1 MHDAHSMNIAEA
13 HTFRASLHD
22 LSRFESL
29 ERRVLLAG
37 DLTFIQWFEA
47 DDRGNVVLQM
57 SQALDGNTVNSSSVQ
72 ILLAGPDGLLGT
84 ADDIV
89 ADVVVSY
96 DSLTNQI
103 IIDGDFDQSTR
114 YAIRVDGDQIRDF
127 KGDFIDAEFM
137 GMGNETGDGV
147 AGGEFLVFTR
157 PPAEDL
163 IARIETVFGNI
174 DIILFRETTPVTVA
188 NFLNYAQ
195 SGRYDET
202 FFHRLVEDFV
212 LQGGG
217 FLADEDFTAIDTD
230 PPIINEFNLSN
241 LFGTI
246 AMAKLGGDPN
256 SATSQFFFNL
266 ADNSENLD
274 NQNGGFTVF
283 GEITPESF
291 DVLAAL
297 AGLTTVNATGQGGG
311 AFSEVPVVDPDAVD
325 GDLTRNDLVVITR
338 VSILQDVSGQPY
350 QQLGTENT
358 EVFSSNFAGNTSK
371 VYIYD
376 LDGLNTGNI
385 SDFVRVIFSPNSN
398 AVQSIVIYDGFEGRI
413 GISIA
418 DANSVGVIHDLR
430 TTQQGQ
436 LAFIASNAVIGSI
449 FLRQSVVGMDLA
461 GFTLAGGIQ
470 IDEDPAR
477 TGRPSNNLLGLY
489 VEDSFVG
496 SVTIL
501 GNVEADIVLEGGTR
515 LIRVIGQTTN
525 ADFRIGIA
533 GVSALPNPPAVT
545 NLVLGSVDNA
555 GVSSAIPLGLVQAT
569 NWTNSDADIASIV
582 APTIQRLFV
591 LGNPAQNLP
600 GDLEANVRLTGANDS
615 PFSLISAFVRG
626 TVFGSEWDIQGN
638 TNLVQFN
645 GGIINT
651 TANFAGDLRNFL
663 VGGVVGSTI
672 DIAGDVITVRA
683 FDWQA
688 SFLTAQ
694 GAVRNF
700 LVLSNPAAGLAGNFS
715 GEVVLNNSQSDIP
728 TFRVQVNG
736 EATGSIAVG
745 GNMYNAYFVGNT
757 DDFTFIGGRDFW
769 NVYFYGSS
777 NETTVEAIN
786 INGVLRTGEFTEG
799 RIGTN
804 NLNRWV
810 SLGSVSGDME
820 LREAVFIAIYGDA
833 SFELFSNRVGTMHVL
848 GNVSGS
854 VWNFEGTA
862 TSGTSSIGTLYVR
875 DAIQDSVITAD
886 RNIGS
891 ITATHMFNSELYVG
905 APEGQFGLPD
915 SPDGMNLDA
924 TIGSIRITG
933 IAGAGIDSFVNSFIV
948 AGRIDTAFIFRPQTS
963 NFGTPFGIAAGSIG
977 RITTVFPTF
986 TVDRMNPASILPQ
999 GDYQVR
1005 IGFAVPA

>member
-1 MHDAHSMNIAEA
+1 MHDAHSMIGA
-13 HTFRASLHD
+13 RASQHD
-22 LSRFESL
+22 LARFESL
-29 ERRVLLAG
+29 ERRLLLAG

-89 ADVVVSY
+89 ADVIVSY

-103 IIDGDFDQSTR
+103 TIDGDFDQSTR
-114 YAIRVDGDQIRDF
+114 YAIRLDGDQIRDF

-163 IARIETVFGNI
+163 VARIETVFGNI

-217 FLADEDFTAIDTD
+217 FLADGDFTPIETD
-230 PPIINEFNLSN
+230 APIINEFNLSN

-266 ADNSENLD
+266 GDNSENLD

-297 AGLTTVNATGQGGG
+297 AGLTTVNATGQGG
-311 AFSEVPVVDPDAVD
+311 AFSDVPVIDPDAVD
-325 GDLTRNDLVVITR
+325 GDLTPDDVVVITR
-338 VSILQDVSGQPY
+338 VSILQDVSGSPF

-358 EVFSSNFAGNTSK
+358 TIFTSNFPGNTSK

-376 LDGLNTGNI
+376 LDGVNTGNI
-385 SDFVRVIFSPNSN
+385 SDFVRVVFSPNSN

-418 DANSVGVIHDLR
+418 DANSVGVIQDLR
-430 TTQQGQ
+430 TTQEGQ
-436 LAFIASNAVIGSI
+436 LAFIVSNAVIGSI

-477 TGRPSNNLLGLY
+477 TGADSDNLLGLY

-515 LIRVIGQTTN
+515 LIRVIGQTIN
-525 ADFRIGIA
+525 ADYRIGNA
-533 GVSALPNPPAVT
+533 GVSALPNPPAIA
-545 NLVLGSVDNA
+545 NIVLGSVDNA

-582 APTIQRLFV
+582 APTIQHLFV
-591 LGNPAQNLP
+591 LGNAAQNLP
-600 GDLEANVRLTGANDS
+600 GDLEANVRLAGNVDN
-615 PFSLISAFVRG
+615 PFTLISAFVRG

-645 GGIINT
+645 GGLINT
-651 TANFAGDLRNFL
+651 TANFVGDLRNML
-663 VGGVVGSTI
+663 VGSVVGSTVN
-672 DIAGDVITVRA
+672 IAGDVITVRS

-688 SFLTAQ
+688 SFLTAE

-700 LVLSNPAAGLAGNFS
+700 LVLSNPALGLAGNFR
-715 GEVVLNNSQSDIP
+715 GEVVLNNTQVDIP

-736 EATGSIAVG
+736 ESTGSIAVG
-745 GNMYNAYFVGNT
+745 GNMFNAYFVGDT
-757 DDFTFIGGRDFW
+757 DDFSFIGGRDFW
-769 NVYFYGSS
+769 NVIFFGDS
-777 NETTVEAIN
+777 NETTVESVN
-786 INGVLRTGEFTEG
+786 INGVLRTGDFIDGT
-799 RIGTN
+799 IGTN
-804 NLNRWV
+804 SINRFIA
-810 SLGSVSGDME
+810 LGDVSGDLE
-820 LREAVFIAIYGDA
+820 LRDATFIAIYGDA
-833 SFELFSNRVGTMHVL
+833 SFELFSNTVGTMQVF
-848 GNVSGS
+848 GDVTGS
-854 VWNFEGTA
+854 LWTFEGTP
-862 TSGTSSIGTLYVR
+862 TSGTSSIGTLFVR
-875 DAIQDSVITAD
+875 DAIQDSVIVAD

-905 APEGQFGLPD
+905 APDGQFGLPD
-915 SPDGMNLDA
+915 SPDGMDLDA

-933 IAGAGIDSFVNSFIV
+933 IAGAGIDSFVNSYIV

-963 NFGTPFGIAAGSIG
+963 NFGAPFGIAAGSIG
-977 RITTVFPTF
+977 RVTTVFPTF
-986 TVDRMNPASILPQ
+986 TVDRTNPGSILPQ
-999 GDYQVR
+999 GEYQVR